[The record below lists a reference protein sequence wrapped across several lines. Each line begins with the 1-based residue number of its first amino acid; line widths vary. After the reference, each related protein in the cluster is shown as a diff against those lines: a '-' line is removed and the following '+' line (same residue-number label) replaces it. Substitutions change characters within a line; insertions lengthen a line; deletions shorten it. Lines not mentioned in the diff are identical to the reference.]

1 MGVTTAGLIASRLIA
16 AGFKPDLPV
25 IAVENASREN
35 ERRVPPPSPSLPR
48 TPSACDL
55 NSPAVL
61 IFGEVAGLPAAGLVE
76 DVLSSPESE
85 ARLCLTSS
93 PPTASST
100 ASSSIS
106 PPTAAGSRRSP
117 ARKLAETEDET
128 KALESEAAKAVA
140 ERRVVAVYPMEVAL
154 HDGVPVDPL
163 SVRER
168 IRAAHRTTLT
178 KDWYDVP
185 L

>member
-1 MGVTTAGLIASRLIA
+1 
-16 AGFKPDLPV
+16 
-25 IAVENASREN
+25 VEE
-35 ERRVPPPSPSLPR
+35 L
-48 TPSACDL
+48 
-55 NSPAVL
+55 
-61 IFGEVAGLPAAGLVE
+61 
-76 DVLSSPESE
+76 
-85 ARLCLTSS
+85 ARAKL
-93 PPTASST
+93 
-100 ASSSIS
+100 
-106 PPTAAGSRRSP
+106 AGS
-117 ARKLAETEDET
+117 EEET

-154 HDGVPVDPL
+154 NDGVPVAT